1 MAGKNFVM
9 RCQTSYTECLVSKKL
24 KTTARQPRTNG
35 AIEVWHR
42 TLNSLLAKVISE
54 THTDWSKYL
63 DYVVFSYNAAPHSA
77 TGFSPYFVMTG
88 RQPLWNIDLLLGN
101 REEEA
106 KSVPE
111 HTANMLD
118 RLHKAHKIVREH
130 LGASAAYMSTWYNKT
145 TKPATFCSGDRVR
158 IYNAAHRSGRCP
170 K

>member
-1 MAGKNFVM
+1 M